1 MKKRLWLRRVI
12 IVIILALIGA
22 AIWMKMTV
30 DDQPT
35 EHADPGIPEVEGL
48 PDPEDVE

>member
-22 AIWMKMTV
+22 AIWVKMTV